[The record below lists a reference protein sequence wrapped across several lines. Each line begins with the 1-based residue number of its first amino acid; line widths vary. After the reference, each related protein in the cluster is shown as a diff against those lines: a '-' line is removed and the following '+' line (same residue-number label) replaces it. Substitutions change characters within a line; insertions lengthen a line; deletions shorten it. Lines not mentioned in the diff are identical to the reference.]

1 MDQVDISKILV
12 NSKYRLDTQF
22 DSAVFVV
29 DIPKASEIIF
39 NQIKKYEL
47 ILNKTKELLLFIED
61 WGEPVDGFRFREVAL
76 ELRNL
81 INKVEDEKGN

>member
-1 MDQVDISKILV
+1 
-12 NSKYRLDTQF
+12 
-22 DSAVFVV
+22 V

-61 WGEPVDGFRFREVAL
+61 WGEPVDGFRFREIAL
-76 ELRNL
+76 ELKEL
-81 INKVEDEKGN
+81 TKEV